1 MKIKTLNVFSVV
13 INRTVPKRNLGIPV
27 YPTPFGT
34 MLNRMVPKH
43 KYGENIAYVAFGTM
57 LNRMVPKPRILLFN
71 MIGVD

>member
-34 MLNRMVPKH
+34 MLNRIVPKH
-43 KYGENIAYVAFGTM
+43 CRKSKNSEMPFGTM

>member
-1 MKIKTLNVFSVV
+1 MLN
-13 INRTVPKRNLGIPV
+13 RMVPKPADEPQIS
-27 YPTPFGT
+27 TIPFGT

-43 KYGENIAYVAFGTM
+43 IVQFTSIYNTFGTM